1 MGRPLL
7 ITEELL
13 AKYPFISASRMVL
26 ASKGI
31 SLEELALERHRR
43 DVERALERI
52 FEAIER
58 GEEADI
64 RLRQDYEVENL
75 SFPIALALVAAARD
89 DWLARRWALAEAIRS
104 GVFLEQEDSEV
115 VARLMTSELGLKV
128 EPAPPEDAPHPGSYR
143 IAVYNYLELASRI
156 DAPEWRLVNRV
167 VEKGWVYL
175 TPRELARLAV
185 EAIQK
190 RILERVREAED
201 TPLTDFLA
209 GLVKEIRAKLAQRR
223 RYDES
228 VYQVSEAF
236 WPPCMAKIKGELLA
250 GQPVGHF
257 ANFALAAFMLNAGYN
272 TEQVMAM
279 YAQRSDF
286 NEKIARYQV
295 EHIAGQR
302 GSRVKYTPPSCET
315 MRTYGLCVEEGRLC
329 PRIKNPIQYYRRAAR
344 REARERGGRRA
355 SEGGEKGSGG
365 GESG

>member
-1 MGRPLL
+1 MYAPMAPV
-7 ITEELL
+7 TEEFL
-13 AKYPFISASRMVL
+13 ARYPFT
-26 ASKGI
+26 
-31 SLEELALERHRR
+31 
-43 DVERALERI
+43 
-52 FEAIER
+52 EAAKR
-58 GEEADI
+58 YVAARSI
-64 RLRQDYEVENL
+64 RLDELDPGRYRPEIGRAFERVREALRRGRVSAYGSDQAREVEVV
-75 SFPIALALVAAARD
+75 SFPIALALVAAAGD
-89 DWLARRWALAEAIRS
+89 GWLARRWALAEALRS
-104 GVFLEQEDSEV
+104 GRFLEEEDEET
-115 VARLMTSELGLKV
+115 VAGLLAELGVRV
-128 EPAPPEDAPHPGSYR
+128 ERAPREREHLGPLTVPVAQ
-143 IAVYNYLELASRI
+143 YLELACRI
-156 DAPEWRLVNRV
+156 DGPEWRLVNRHL
-167 VEKGWVYL
+167 VYGAVHL
-175 TPRELARLAV
+175 APRDLARLAV
-185 EAIQK
+185 EAIQR
-190 RILERVREAED
+190 RILERVGEAEGLPMPD
-201 TPLTDFLA
+201 HLA
-209 GLVKEIRAKLAQRR
+209 ELARRLRLELAQRR